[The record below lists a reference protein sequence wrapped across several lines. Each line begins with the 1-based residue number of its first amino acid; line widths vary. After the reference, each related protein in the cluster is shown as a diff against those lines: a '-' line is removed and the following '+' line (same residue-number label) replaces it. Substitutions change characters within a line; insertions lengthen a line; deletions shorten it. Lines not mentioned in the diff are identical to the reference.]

1 MNKKIANV
9 VFYKFWD
16 PTREEP
22 MEQACI
28 FYEDGTVENTSHDRG
43 IDAAYEVANA
53 DKLTGQQFRTI
64 LNSKK
69 VFTMTGEDFE
79 RRFQEFIIASRPN
92 VEAAVNESMADVV
105 AARRTPAPAKPVQPV
120 ESVEPTTETKSK
132 NPVNPQPIIV
142 PPVNNVGNEE
152 TSENSPVAPAA
163 SETTE
168 EKGKK
173 SKPLGS
179 FFNFH
184 FDDDDEDDYEDDY
197 DDEEDYEEEEEEEIE
212 EPQTQAEKAAAK
224 QNGKESLWQRFKKSK
239 VGKRVTAL
247 AVALALALGLGTGY
261 HLGKN
266 SKEGQIIKN
275 NISLTDIDQDGI
287 QAQDQAYLNLLK
299 ETKNEDLRTIMTRQ
313 GENLDMFNRDF
324 AAAYLEDGK
333 DVKAALTWDEMIAL
347 NLAFNDYSKDQ
358 IRLMFNGAEVDSLA
372 MSHAY
377 KNATL
382 QLMGAYVIS
391 DRETPVNM
399 AALVNSEE
407 GKAFVEKYEDLFYK
421 CKETTGDAQIA
432 AVNAFYKELYK
443 DFPISNEVREEGL
456 SHADARASVKPYM
469 AAVTPMVSAAE
480 IMFQNLKID
489 HTLSDK
495 ATAYFN
501 DIGICNIAE
510 DAFERAETITLA
522 AETDESLPTYTQF
535 MNTKI
540 TELVYEGN
548 YPTDDAH
555 RDLSQLAEFQ
565 KWVNGHFVFDENG
578 NNTGAIQQ
586 NQTTHTETTTK
597 TDTTT
602 KKTPSREEAVKEA
615 GESAVKEAEN
625 KVDQQIAAENE
636 AAKQQAEKEAEQ
648 KRQELQDAADQEA
661 DKLEE
666 QVRQDDQDLQ
676 DNIDSANDT
685 IDNGGTVNEDDLGH
699 GVDFDDNHSDE
710 NGDLDDSVKDITT
723 DGSGAVDEGEPLPDP
738 NEMGDAFDNGSQ
750 SGETTPEDYYDEGIY
765 SYEEPYYGGTGMSNE
780 DIVNAYINQL
790 ESQSTDSSAKVY
802 TK

>member
-22 MEQACI
+22 MQQACI
-28 FYEDGTVENTSHDRG
+28 FYEDGSVENTTHDRG

-53 DKLTGQQFRTI
+53 DKLTGHQFRTI

-79 RRFQEFIIASRPN
+79 RRFQEFIIASRAN
-92 VEAAVNESMADVV
+92 VEAAINESMADVV
-105 AARRTPAPAKPVQPV
+105 ATRRTPAKAAPVKKAATAPVAPAQPQ
-120 ESVEPTTETKSK
+120 SAD
-132 NPVNPQPIIV
+132 V
-142 PPVNNVGNEE
+142 PPVNNGALEE
-152 TSENSPVAPAA
+152 TPEEPPVAPAA
-163 SETTE
+163 SAEPTTKE
-168 EKGKK
+168 KK
-173 SKPLGS
+173 SKPLGG
-179 FFNFH
+179 FFNFRLEDDEDE
-184 FDDDDEDDYEDDY
+184 FEDDDEAIL
-197 DDEEDYEEEEEEEIE
+197 DDEEEAEEEIAK
-212 EPQTQAEKAAAK
+212 PQTQAEQAAK
-224 QNGKESLWQRFKKSK
+224 KANKKKKESLWQRFKKSK
-239 VGKRVTAL
+239 VGKRITAL
-247 AVALALALGLGTGY
+247 AVAIALALGLGAGY
-261 HLGKN
+261 HLGRN
-266 SKEGQIIKN
+266 SKEGQITN
-275 NISLTDIDQDGI
+275 SNMSLTDIDQDGI

-299 ETKNEDLRTIMTRQ
+299 ETKNEDLRTIMTKQ

-324 AAAYLEDGK
+324 AAAYIEDGK
-333 DVKAALTWDEMIAL
+333 EVKAALTWDEMVAL
-347 NLAFNDYSKDQ
+347 NLAFNDYSKEQ

-399 AALVNSEE
+399 AAFVNSEE
-407 GKAFVEKYEDLFYK
+407 GKAFVEKYEDLFYQ
-421 CKETTGDAQIA
+421 CKEATGDARIA
-432 AVNAFYKELYK
+432 AVNAFYNELFK

-469 AAVTPMVSAAE
+469 AAVTPMVAAAE
-480 IMFQNLKID
+480 IMFQNLNID

-540 TELVYEGN
+540 TELIYEGN

-586 NQTTHTETTTK
+586 NQTTHTETTTH

-602 KKTPSREEAVKEA
+602 KKTSSREEAVSAA
-615 GESAVKEAEN
+615 GESAVKAAE
-625 KVDQQIAAENE
+625 KEVDQQIAAENE

-661 DKLEE
+661 AELEE

-676 DNIDSANDT
+676 ENIDDANDA

-699 GVDFDDNHSDE
+699 GADFDDEHSND
-710 NGDLDDSVKDITT
+710 NGDLDDSVTDITT
-723 DGSGAVDEGEPLPDP
+723 DGSGAVDEDEPLPDP
-738 NEMGDAFDNGSQ
+738 NEMGADFDSGTT

-780 DIVNAYINQL
+780 DIVNAYINRL
-790 ESQSTDSSAKVY
+790 ESQPTDSTAKVY

>member
-22 MEQACI
+22 MQQACI
-28 FYEDGTVENTSHDRG
+28 FYEDGSVENTTHDRG

-53 DKLTGQQFRTI
+53 DKLTGHQFRTI

-79 RRFQEFIIASRPN
+79 RRFQEFIIASRAN
-92 VEAAVNESMADVV
+92 VEAAINESMADVV
-105 AARRTPAPAKPVQPV
+105 ATRRTGAPVFTKKTVPANPNKSTQGPGAEQPV
-120 ESVEPTTETKSK
+120 RS
-132 NPVNPQPIIV
+132 NV
-142 PPVNNVGNEE
+142 PPVVPGFVPTGAKNNGNNNQQTGNDGAQKPGAEQPVRSNVPPVSAE
-152 TSENSPVAPAA
+152 GTAENNSQAQP
-163 SETTE
+163 
-168 EKGKK
+168 K
-173 SKPLGS
+173 
-179 FFNFH
+179 
-184 FDDDDEDDYEDDY
+184 
-197 DDEEDYEEEEEEEIE
+197 
-212 EPQTQAEKAAAK
+212 TQAEQAAEKANK
-224 QNGKESLWQRFKKSK
+224 KKKEKNKKKESLWQRFKKSK
-239 VGKRVTAL
+239 VGKRITAL
-247 AVALALALGLGTGY
+247 AVAIALALGLGAGY
-261 HLGKN
+261 HLGRN
-266 SKEGQIIKN
+266 SKEGQITN
-275 NISLTDIDQDGI
+275 SNMSLTDIDQDGI

-299 ETKNEDLRTIMTRQ
+299 ETKNEDLRTIMTKQ

-324 AAAYLEDGK
+324 AAAYIEDGK
-333 DVKAALTWDEMIAL
+333 EVKAALTWDEMVAL
-347 NLAFNDYSKDQ
+347 NLAFNDYSKEQ

-399 AALVNSEE
+399 AAFVNSEE
-407 GKAFVEKYEDLFYK
+407 GKAFVEKYEDLFYQ
-421 CKETTGDAQIA
+421 CKEATGDARIA
-432 AVNAFYKELYK
+432 AVNAFYNELFK

-469 AAVTPMVSAAE
+469 AAVTPMVAAAE
-480 IMFQNLKID
+480 IMFQNLNID

-540 TELVYEGN
+540 TELIYEGN

-602 KKTPSREEAVKEA
+602 KKTSSREEAVSAA
-615 GESAVKEAEN
+615 GESAVKDAE
-625 KVDQQIAAENE
+625 KEVDQQIAAENE
-636 AAKQQAEKEAEQ
+636 AAKQRAEKEAEQ
-648 KRQELQDAADQEA
+648 KRQELQNAADQEA
-661 DKLEE
+661 AELEE
-666 QVRQDDQDLQ
+666 QVSQADQDLQ
-676 DNIDSANDT
+676 ENIADANDAN
-685 IDNGGTVNEDDLGH
+685 DNGGTVNEDDLGH
-699 GVDFDDNHSDE
+699 RADFDDEHSNE
-710 NGDLDDSVKDITT
+710 NGDLDDSVTDITT
-723 DGSGAVDEGEPLPDP
+723 DGSGAVDEDAPLPDP
-738 NEMGDAFDNGSQ
+738 NEMGADFDSGTT

-790 ESQSTDSSAKVY
+790 ESQSTDSTAKVY